1 MKKTHLII
9 LSLFLTSAIIITA
22 TVITYK
28 ALTVPKSKK
37 YVVETIEANSKGYIK
52 VGIISDAQLPQEEKN
67 LYGWDYATVMNGA
80 DHLIKALKYYKSQNV
95 DMIVFNGD
103 MVNATGDYAAYSAYN
118 KILDYVY
125 GEDRA
130 EAPHIIYPMG
140 NHEFYGGNQEHNF
153 YKSTGLPLNTRTI
166 VNGYSFISISNSKL
180 EKGDEELA
188 ESNDT
193 LADGTYNE
201 KRIEFLKEQLAA
213 ANTED
218 PNKPIFVFIHMP
230 ISNIVNGGHWATPQ
244 YEEIYSIYTIL
255 LILIMARVLFLYK
268 GKLEF
273 NANNLIL
280 IIILGVL
287 ACWSYIESPFHYFN
301 GLFRL
306 LYLLLLSV
314 VVGNFI
320 RLKI

>member
-1 MKKTHLII
+1 MLKIKNKKIMEKTHLII

-166 VNGYSFISISNSKL
+166 VNAIAL
-180 EKGDEELA
+180 
-188 ESNDT
+188 
-193 LADGTYNE
+193 
-201 KRIEFLKEQLAA
+201 
-213 ANTED
+213 
-218 PNKPIFVFIHMP
+218 
-230 ISNIVNGGHWATPQ
+230 
-244 YEEIYSIYTIL
+244 
-255 LILIMARVLFLYK
+255 
-268 GKLEF
+268 
-273 NANNLIL
+273 
-280 IIILGVL
+280 
-287 ACWSYIESPFHYFN
+287 SPFLIQN
-301 GLFRL
+301 
-306 LYLLLLSV
+306 
-314 VVGNFI
+314 
-320 RLKI
+320 LKKEMKSLPKATIHLQMEHIMRKE